1 MIMDPQSTQQAAPS
15 ASSPLVLVVDDN
27 PITRYSTVRVLKS
40 AGFRT
45 TEADCGL
52 DALRLARTPG
62 ISVMV
67 LDVNLPDIDG
77 IQVCERLRADPDTA
91 TLPVI
96 HLSATYV
103 QDYDKARGLNAG
115 ATAYLIHPAEPE
127 VLIATASALA
137 RAAAAERSLRES
149 EARLRAIYQQAT
161 SGICVLD
168 ARGQLIDVN
177 PAMLTLLHRPASD
190 LLGQSVTALTPG
202 DFAERAAEATVP
214 ADEGWQGSLPLLD
227 AAGEP
232 VHLDWRISP
241 STPSGDRVAVVTDAT
256 ERLNLERQQEQL
268 IEREQAARA
277 GVERVNRMKDEFIA
291 ILSHELRNPLN
302 VISVWTHVLGRHV
315 STDEGRRGLAAVERN
330 VAIQQRLVADLVD
343 VSLLNVGK
351 MKLEREMANPATVIR
366 AALDSMQLMA
376 SEKRLSLQGEIAPD
390 LAQAAWLDPARFQ
403 QILWNL
409 ISNAIKFSPE
419 GATVRVIAKSD
430 TETLSVSVVDAGRGI
445 DPEFLPFLFDRFTQS
460 EGANR
465 RAQGGLGLGLAIV
478 KRLAEMHGGVVQAY
492 SQGLGHG
499 ATFEIAIPLLTP
511 SAEPEEADSAGGTDH
526 GAPGTATR
534 LDGLDIV
541 LVEDD
546 SDAAA
551 ALSAILAGFGAHVRS
566 ARDSDD
572 ALAQMANATPD
583 LIISDIGLPGRDGN
597 ELVREVRA
605 QEVVGSRARV
615 PAIALTA
622 FTRQQDRRLAM
633 ESGFDAVCAKPLRL
647 QELMSAIEMALPG
660 GKYG

>member
-1 MIMDPQSTQQAAPS
+1 MIMDPLSTQQAAPS
-15 ASSPLVLVVDDN
+15 ASPPRVLVVDDN
-27 PITRYSTVRVLKS
+27 TVTRYSTVRVLKN
-40 AGFRT
+40 AGFHT
-45 TEADCGL
+45 IEADCGL

-77 IQVCERLRADPDTA
+77 IQVCEQLRADPDTA

-127 VLIATASALA
+127 VLIATVSALA

-168 ARGQLIDVN
+168 SRGQLVDVN
-177 PAMLTLLHRPASD
+177 PAMLTLLRRPASD
-190 LLGQSVTALTPG
+190 LLGRPVTALAPG
-202 DFAERAAEATVP
+202 DFAARAAEATVS
-214 ADEGWQGSLPLLD
+214 ADEGWQGSFPLLD
-227 AAGEP
+227 AAGAP
-232 VHLDWRISP
+232 VHLDWSISP
-241 STPSGDRVAVVTDAT
+241 TTPSGDRVAVVADAT
-256 ERLNLERQQEQL
+256 ARLHLERQQEQL

-315 STDEGRRGLAAVERN
+315 STDEGRRGLAAIERN

-351 MKLEREMANPATVIR
+351 MKLEREMANPATLIR

-376 SEKRLSLQGEIAPD
+376 SEKRLSLEAQIAPD

-430 TETLSVSVVDAGRGI
+430 AETLSVSVVDAGRGI

-460 EGANR
+460 DGPDR
-465 RAQGGLGLGLAIV
+465 RVQGGLGLGLAIV
-478 KRLAEMHGGVVQAY
+478 KRLAEMHGGIVQAC
-492 SQGLGHG
+492 SEGVGRG
-499 ATFEIAIPLLTP
+499 ATFEIAIPLLAPGTEP
-511 SAEPEEADSAGGTDH
+511 VEAEAAGGTDH
-526 GAPGTATR
+526 GAPESATR

-551 ALSAILAGFGAHVRS
+551 ALTAVLAGFGAHVRS

-597 ELVREVRA
+597 ELIREVRA
-605 QEVVGSRARV
+605 QEVIGSRARV

-647 QELMSAIEMALPG
+647 QELISAIEMALPG